1 MADPAFADMTLVTSF
16 VEVEEIFKSKD
27 FAPGWGQG
35 TNAPFRAHTLTALE
49 GREHFERRRL
59 EAVLFR
65 KEALADY
72 DGRVLLP
79 AIRRGLE
86 ACRASPGADGVV
98 RADLQA
104 LVRPMY
110 LAVSAAIAGIDG
122 LDRLAAATEFYG
134 DAELIT
140 EGSHVHWSPREGTR
154 VMREALAAKRRFVEC
169 YFKPSWSRRLAL
181 VAAEDGDP
189 GAHPDDLLTLIIRD
203 RHYFEEWD
211 DDLAVREAMMYLT
224 GGLFSPTNALPHIVV
239 ELAAWIERRPAN
251 IAKLRDMGFLRDAVC
266 EGLRLHPPGPPKHRV
281 TQRDTVLST
290 GRAMRAG
297 EHILLDFVAANR
309 DGQVFGAEADS
320 FRIPR
325 RRAVGAQ
332 PYGLTFGG
340 GAHTCIGQGFA
351 VGEAGA
357 AAPGLMVRILHEL
370 YQAGMRPDPDLPA
383 QRKPDNPQ
391 GNYAVFPIRLDS
403 P

>member
-35 TNAPFRAHTLTALE
+35 ANAPFRAHTLTALK
-49 GREHFERRRL
+49 GGEHFERRRL

-65 KEALADY
+65 KEAPADY
-72 DGRVLLP
+72 DTRVLLP

-86 ACRASPGADGVV
+86 ACRSRGGADGVV
-98 RADLQA
+98 RADLQV

-122 LDRLAAATEFYG
+122 LDRLEAATEFYA

-154 VMREALAAKRRFVEC
+154 VMREALDAKRRFVER

-181 VAAEDGDP
+181 VAAEHTD
-189 GAHPDDLLTLIIRD
+189 ASEHPDDLLTLMIRN
-203 RHYFEEWD
+203 RRYFEAWD
-211 DDLAVREAMMYLT
+211 DDLAAREAMMYLT
-224 GGLFSPTNALPHIVV
+224 GGLFSPTNALPHIVT
-239 ELAAWIERRPAN
+239 ELGAWIGLHPEDVDR
-251 IAKLRDMGFLRDAVC
+251 LHDMDFLRDAVC
-266 EGLRLHPPGPPKHRV
+266 EGLRLHPPGPPKHRL
-281 TQRDTVLST
+281 TLRDTVLTT

-297 EHILLDFVAANR
+297 EHILLDFAAANR
-309 DGQVFGAEADS
+309 DEEVFGAEADS

-325 RRAVGAQ
+325 ARAAGAQ

-357 AAPGLMVRILHEL
+357 APPGLMVRILYEL
-370 YQAGMRPDPDLPA
+370 YRAGMRPDPDLPV

-391 GNYAVFPIRLDS
+391 GNYAVFPIRLDDL
-403 P
+403 